1 MAASGCAL
9 QRAVDVA
16 RGLHREGSGRD
27 LTLLRVVIAQYR
39 WAFMGVI
46 VLSLASAGLG
56 IGVIAYINQRLIAHS
71 GMQSS
76 DFVGVLPEFL
86 VLILLLLAV
95 TLGAQLALTT
105 LGHHFVHG
113 LRGRVIKQILDTD
126 IERLEQLGSANLL
139 ASLSSDI
146 RNITLAF
153 VRLPELV
160 QGIVLTIGAVVY
172 LGWLSPWMML
182 VTAAWVTLTILGGS
196 WLVTRV
202 YRHLAQVREAESRLY
217 ANYEAVIDGRK
228 ELALNRARA
237 REYFDGDY
245 SVNAR
250 DYQRH
255 VVRAD
260 TYHLSAV
267 NFSNIMMLGAIGIV
281 FYLANGL
288 GWASSNVA
296 ATYSLTLLFLRTP
309 LIQAVGALPTLLGA
323 DVAFGKL
330 RMLALAPVREEFAA
344 GLPTANCHT
353 ASRVSAPWQTLSLKD
368 VSFTYAD
375 QQGEQATQAAA
386 FSVGPLNLTLLRGEL
401 VFLIGGNGSGKSTLA
416 KLLTGLYRPTSGA
429 LLRDGD
435 PVDEDEREAWRQQF
449 SAVFTDFHQFD
460 RLLGPSADSAD
471 PALVE
476 QWLGYLHMREKLV
489 LEGDRVINTALS
501 QGQRKRLALLMA
513 VAESRDILLLDEWAA
528 DQDPQFRRVFYRDL
542 LPRLREM
549 GKTVFAISH
558 DDHYFQQADRLFEM
572 RSGKLQ
578 ELSGA
583 QREHISRDAVARLD
597 EV

>member
-1 MAASGCAL
+1 M
-9 QRAVDVA
+9 
-16 RGLHREGSGRD
+16 
-27 LTLLRVVIAQYR
+27 TLLKVVLAHYR
-39 WAFMGVI
+39 WSFVGVML
-46 VLSLASAGLG
+46 LSLASAGLG
-56 IGVIAYINQRLIAHS
+56 IGVIAYINQRLITHADSVPLDEGLAAH
-71 GMQSS
+71 
-76 DFVGVLPEFL
+76 VGVLPEFL
-86 VLILLLLAV
+86 GLILLLLAI

-113 LRGRVIKQILDTD
+113 LRGRLVKQILDTD

-160 QGIVLTIGAVVY
+160 QGIVLTLGAVFY
-172 LGWLSPWMML
+172 LGWLSPGMML
-182 VTAAWVTLTILGGS
+182 VTAIWVTLTIMGGS

-202 YRHLAQVREAESRLY
+202 YRHLAEVREAESRLY
-217 ANYEAVIDGRK
+217 ADYEAVIDGRK
-228 ELALNRARA
+228 ELALNRPRA
-237 REYFDGDY
+237 RDYFDTRY

-250 DYQRH
+250 EYRHH

-288 GWASSNVA
+288 GWASGEVA
-296 ATYSLTLLFLRTP
+296 ATFSLTLLFLRTP

-323 DVAFGKL
+323 DVAFAKL
-330 RMLALAPVREEFAA
+330 RKLALAPVNADFASSQDVQPQA
-344 GLPTANCHT
+344 Q
-353 ASRVSAPWQTLSLKD
+353 ASAADTSAESGWQTLSLQS
-368 VSFTYAD
+368 VCFRYGSHENSERSA
-375 QQGEQATQAAA
+375 QQGSQQA
-386 FSVGPLNLTLLRGEL
+386 FSVGPLDLTLRRGEL

-416 KLLTGLYRPTSGA
+416 KLLTGLYQPTSGS
-429 LLRDGD
+429 LLRDGR
-435 PVDEDEREAWRQQF
+435 PIQAHEREGWRQQF

-460 RLLGPSADSAD
+460 RLLGPTGEPAD
-471 PALVE
+471 PALIA
-476 QWLGYLHMREKLV
+476 QWMDYLQMREKLMLDGNRIV
-489 LEGDRVINTALS
+489 NTELS

-513 VAESRDILLLDEWAA
+513 VAECRDILLLDEWAA
-528 DQDPQFRRVFYRDL
+528 DQDPQFRRIFYRDL

-558 DDHYFQQADRLFEM
+558 DDHYFEQADRLFEM
-572 RSGKLQ
+572 RAGKLQ

-583 QREHISRDAVARLD
+583 QRDRISQDAVARLD
-597 EV
+597 EA